1 MLGWFGVE
9 VISNYGLLLWIL
21 GLPLDRFS
29 TLIRDRRLCW
39 WSAGFSFHYLR
50 LTFTGRSSFEQM
62 LQSANQRDEINVEQN
77 VNGGPYDPR
86 AQGTSPCGPKTVHQ
100 AEDQECNANRET
112 TNKER

>member
-62 LQSANQRDEINVEQN
+62 LQSANQRDEINVERMLTEAPTIR
-77 VNGGPYDPR
+77 GPR
-86 AQGTSPCGPKTVHQ
+86 APPRV
-100 AEDQECNANRET
+100 DQRPYTRQKIRNATPIVRRRM
-112 TNKER
+112 KER